1 MNGFYNDF
9 SDVIIET
16 PEERQNKLK
25 KQRRLFSRVF
35 LALFVY
41 ILSSYLV
48 AYGSYAIAAAI
59 LSAEK
64 YQSFA
69 ESSIWSVIIS
79 CVSQYFVAFPIFLL
93 MLLGTPKA
101 QNKERKKLSLGEF
114 IIFFFMGQ
122 ALMSAGNIIGNFIN
136 SIFGGLMGRMP
147 ENGIAATIEQTPM
160 WLIFIFM
167 VILAPIVEELIFR
180 KLLIDRLSV
189 YGDRMAII
197 FSAAAFGLMH
207 GNLYQFFYAAL
218 LGALLGYVYTV
229 TRDVR
234 YTILMHMIINL
245 FGSVIAL
252 PVQEYMLEFFE
263 ILTAMQYGVPIN
275 VFKLLICVSVMIV
288 YSSLQYGMII
298 GGVIA
303 LVHYARKKKIV
314 ISSDKDIFLP
324 DREIAKQGVIN
335 VGAILF
341 ILISLFLMVLNLFT
355 A

>member
-207 GNLYQFFYAAL
+207 GNLYQFFYAA
-218 LGALLGYVYTV
+218 Y
-229 TRDVR
+229 R
-234 YTILMHMIINL
+234 Y
-245 FGSVIAL
+245 SVAA
-252 PVQEYMLEFFE
+252 
-263 ILTAMQYGVPIN
+263 TQYYN
-275 VFKLLICVSVMIV
+275 S
-288 YSSLQYGMII
+288 
-298 GGVIA
+298 
-303 LVHYARKKKIV
+303 
-314 ISSDKDIFLP
+314 
-324 DREIAKQGVIN
+324 
-335 VGAILF
+335 
-341 ILISLFLMVLNLFT
+341 FT
-355 A
+355 EV